1 MNRIKLR
8 DDIDL
13 NSVLEGFKDNGDF
26 FELKWGKLY
35 LNPKIKQAHNSQRL
49 ISLAFFKSF

>member
-8 DDIDL
+8 DNIDL

-26 FELKWGKLY
+26 FELK
-35 LNPKIKQAHNSQRL
+35 
-49 ISLAFFKSF
+49 